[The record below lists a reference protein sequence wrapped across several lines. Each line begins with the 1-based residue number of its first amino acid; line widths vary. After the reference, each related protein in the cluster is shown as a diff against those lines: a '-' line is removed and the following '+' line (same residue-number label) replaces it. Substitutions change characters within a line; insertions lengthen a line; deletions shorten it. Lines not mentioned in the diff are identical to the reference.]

1 MKLIFNIVYFIILG
15 LSFNIRNFNVDRI
28 LSFIMAYFISLI
40 AVNTIFRIVK
50 FFSNLKKLKVISY
63 IYIKNIFLLV
73 SSILYIIILPILG
86 NFIKNDDIVIINMK
100 SLLFIIIVAIL
111 FGLNSFMGPIAEVY
125 KSKDS
130 VSYTVRNGIMGSEL
144 FTINAG
150 NFDEGFIIDTYLF
163 KYKDIINIE
172 KDTDYLRIYGIDSMN
187 SDIEKSYKLLIET
200 EKTKQFVENLIIK

>member
-1 MKLIFNIVYFIILG
+1 
-15 LSFNIRNFNVDRI
+15 
-28 LSFIMAYFISLI
+28 
-40 AVNTIFRIVK
+40 
-50 FFSNLKKLKVISY
+50 
-63 IYIKNIFLLV
+63 
-73 SSILYIIILPILG
+73 
-86 NFIKNDDIVIINMK
+86 MK